1 MNRLLLEVTLRTSR
15 GRSLSASGRGMFV
28 WMHRP
33 TYPIATPRL
42 RLRPFRADD
51 LDALHA
57 LQSHPDVVRYLYWDA
72 RTRDEARAVLE
83 DRLKRPVLAEE
94 GDRLV
99 LAVERADT
107 GEMVGDASLAW
118 RSRAHRQGEVGF
130 VLHPDHHGRGFGQEA
145 GGAMLRL
152 GFEGLG
158 LHRIFGRCDARN
170 AASARLMERLGMRL
184 EAHFRENEVLKG
196 AWGDE
201 LVYAVLHRE
210 WEAAQASREAR
221 GGRSGSA

>member
-1 MNRLLLEVTLRTSR
+1 ML
-15 GRSLSASGRGMFV
+15 V

-33 TYPIATPRL
+33 AYPIATPRL
-42 RLRPFRADD
+42 RLRPFRPDD

-72 RTRDEARAVLE
+72 RTRDEVRAVLE
-83 DRLKRPVLAEE
+83 DRLRRTVLAEE
-94 GDRLV
+94 GDRVV

-130 VLHPDHHGRGFGQEA
+130 VLHPDHHGRGFGLEA

-184 EAHFRENEVLKG
+184 EAHFRENEVFKG

-201 LVYAVLHRE
+201 LVYAMLRRE
-210 WEAAQASREAR
+210 WE
-221 GGRSGSA
+221 GRRPRA